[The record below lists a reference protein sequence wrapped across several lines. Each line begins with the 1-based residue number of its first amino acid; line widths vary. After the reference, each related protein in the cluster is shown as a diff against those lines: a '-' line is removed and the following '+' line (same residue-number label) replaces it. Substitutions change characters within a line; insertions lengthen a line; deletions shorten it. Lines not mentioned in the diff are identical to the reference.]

1 MKRLHKMSELGTWM
15 GERKMKMQKNSDT
28 TNNQSLLNEYLKE
41 LEKPEYD
48 VLSKEDEY
56 TLFKAFYDKG
66 DSRAR
71 EEIIKHN
78 FRLVPFLIK
87 QYNLY
92 TSDPMDLVQAGNI
105 GLLEAL
111 ENYNPDK
118 GVRFATYA
126 VFVVRKHIMSAV
138 SDDVNKVYIPFTM
151 NYMVSKYKQM
161 LEQAKKEERELTDE
175 EAMKKLKMNATTFK
189 TLKTAAVI
197 EYSSLNVLV
206 GTDADGKTY
215 IGDLIP
221 DTESESLDKKMIA
234 EDNHK
239 LLITALNKL
248 TPREYDIVI
257 HLYGFECDKMS
268 PKQLATKY
276 GVSSERIY
284 QICKKAKG
292 KMKNT
297 FNKEGIY
304 GVE

>member
-1 MKRLHKMSELGTWM
+1 M
-15 GERKMKMQKNSDT
+15 GERKMKQKNSDT
-28 TNNQSLLNEYLKE
+28 TINNQSLLNEYLKE

-56 TLFKAFYDKG
+56 ALFKAFMDKG
-66 DSRAR
+66 DLMAR
-71 EEIIKHN
+71 EEIVKHN

-111 ENYNPDK
+111 DNYNPDK

-151 NYMVSKYKQM
+151 NYMVNKYRQM
-161 LEQAKKEERELTDE
+161 LEQAKKEERELSDE
-175 EAMKKLKMNATTFK
+175 EAMAKLKMNAGTFK
-189 TLKTAAVI
+189 TLKTAALI
-197 EYSSLNVLV
+197 EYSSLNVMV

-221 DTESESLDKKMIA
+221 DIDSECLDKNIIA
-234 EDNHK
+234 EDNHN
-239 LLITALNKL
+239 LLIAALNKL
-248 TPREYDIVI
+248 SPREYDIVI
-257 HLYGFECDKMS
+257 HLYGFQCDKMS
-268 PKQLATKY
+268 PKQLAIKY

-284 QICKKAKG
+284 QICKKAKS
-292 KMKNT
+292 KMKT
-297 FNKEGIY
+297 MFNNEGIY
-304 GVE
+304 GVD